1 MVESASGT
9 ETYLM
14 KESSKRK
21 PSARITAGSR
31 IMVNAIFSAM
41 ASSLTIKCH
50 FRLRLLTILLRLH
63 MPKDIIFKSRLAAIQ
78 TTFTPNKEG
87 LLIKHQLHINI
98 ILSTAHHM
106 VAQLMAARPTRLQV
120 VRHMAVTET
129 PSLRAPQ
136 KKLIFVIKIG

>member
-1 MVESASGT
+1 
-9 ETYLM
+9 M

-21 PSARITAGSR
+21 PSARITIGSR

-50 FRLRLLTILLRLH
+50 FRLRLRLLTILLRLH
-63 MPKDIIFKSRLAAIQ
+63 MPKDIIFKPRLAAIQ
-78 TTFTPNKEG
+78 TTFTPNKEC

-136 KKLIFVIKIG
+136 KKLIFVIKIK